1 MMDLFIIIYNN
12 FLAIFFLIVLIVVF
26 LYFFDKGEN
35 DKKENYTKKEI
46 SKKNLYLNRIDIIGN
61 KVQVIFILILIII
74 GFSVYM
80 IFG

>member
-35 DKKENYTKKEI
+35 DKKESYTQKEI